1 MVTQEELDFYA
12 TPGEMTKLA
21 AVDVPSD
28 VPSVCEVVQGIV
40 IHPFLTHLYG
50 LEFPA
55 DREEELQIHPAA
67 SIVDRVREL
76 DPSPLTEQRP
86 PERRVLGNCRDFST
100 ITTAFLRSNAIPA
113 RARCGFGTYFEPGK
127 YIDHWVVEWW
137 NGTAWQLT
145 DAQID
150 EVQRRNNGLIDFDPL
165 DVPRDRFIVGG
176 DAWQL
181 YRDGEASADQ
191 FGVLD
196 MFDIGFATGNLVK
209 DIASLNKVELLPW
222 ESWEADADEA
232 LLDELA
238 PISSSA
244 DYERA
249 RAIYE
254 TDERV
259 RVPDEVTSY
268 NPQPPHKVRVR

>member
-1 MVTQEELDFYA
+1 LVSQEELEYYA
-12 TPGEMTKLA
+12 TPGEMTELGE
-21 AVDVPSD
+21 VEVPSD
-28 VPSVCEVVQGIV
+28 VPSLCEVVQGV
-40 IHPFLTHLYG
+40 LIHPFLTHLYG

-55 DREEELQIHPAA
+55 HREDELQIRPAA
-67 SIVDRVREL
+67 EIVARL
-76 DPSPLTEQRP
+76 DDAPLTHARP
-86 PERRVLGNCRDFST
+86 PEHRVLGNCRDFST
-100 ITTAFLRSNAIPA
+100 VTTAFLRSKGVPA
-113 RARCGFGTYFEPGK
+113 RARCGFGTYFVPGK

-137 NGTAWQLT
+137 NGERWVLT

-150 EVQRRNNGLIDFDPL
+150 GVQRENNEWIDFDPL

-176 DAWQL
+176 DAWKL
-181 YRDGEASADQ
+181 YRDGDAKPDQ

-222 ESWEADADEA
+222 ESWDADEDEA

-244 DYERA
+244 DFERA
-249 RAIYE
+249 RAVYQS
-254 TDERV
+254 DPRM